1 MSDLKN
7 IRTDYQV
14 GNLNEADL
22 SDSPIDLFQIWMDK
36 AVEVVKKDANAFVL
50 STINKKGFP
59 SSRVVLLRGIDDGSF
74 CFFTNYTSN
83 KASNLEEK
91 NQVAMNFFW
100 PALERQIRVEGI
112 IERTSSKYSDDYFQS
127 RPYSSKIG
135 AWASNQSSVIK
146 TRTELEERVSFYENK
161 FPVDVPRPD
170 FWGGYKII
178 PSAIEFWQ
186 GRSNRLHD
194 RFVYNQQK
202 KDWKIDRLSP

>member
-14 GNLNEADL
+14 GNLNETDL
-22 SDSPIDLFQIWMDK
+22 TNSPIDLFQIWMDK
-36 AVEVVKKDANAFVL
+36 AVELVKKDANAFVL
-50 STINKKGFP
+50 STIDGNGSP
-59 SSRVVLLRGIDDGSF
+59 SSRVVLLRGIDKGSF

-83 KASNLEEK
+83 KASNIEEN

-100 PALERQIRVEGI
+100 PDLERQIRITGA
-112 IERTSSKYSDDYFQS
+112 IERTSSKYSDDYFHS

-135 AWASNQSSVIK
+135 AWASDQSSVIK
-146 TRTELEERVSFYENK
+146 TRKELDESVSFYENK
-161 FPVDVPRPD
+161 FPEYVPRPD

-178 PSAIEFWQ
+178 PNSIEFWQ

-194 RFVYNQQK
+194 RFIYNQEK
-202 KDWKIDRLSP
+202 KNWKIDRLSP

>member
-14 GNLNEADL
+14 GNLNETDL

-36 AVEVVKKDANAFVL
+36 AVQVVKKDANAFVL
-50 STINKKGFP
+50 STINKNGFP
-59 SSRVVLLRGIDDGSF
+59 SSRVVLLRGLDQGSF
-74 CFFTNYTSN
+74 CFFTNYNSN
-83 KASNLEEK
+83 KASNMEENK
-91 NQVAMNFFW
+91 QVAMNFFW
-100 PALERQIRVEGI
+100 PDLERQIRIEGT
-112 IERTSSKYSDDYFQS
+112 IERTSSEYSDDYFQS

-135 AWASNQSSVIK
+135 AWASDQSSVIK
-146 TRTELEERVSFYENK
+146 TRTELEENVSFYENK

-194 RFVYNQQK
+194 RFVYNQEK
-202 KDWKIDRLSP
+202 NDWKIDRLSP